1 MFFLSKIKDASILW
15 VQLLNLPEHVRIY
28 NIIIIYISTY
38 IEQSFLTY
46 FLPCSCTDLTW
57 MKDVYSNYKCN
68 LAILRSQICI
78 SLEINFGISILT
90 RKIKFIMGC
99 TASSIQ
105 VKFVEWPDQINISVN
120 KYPNYETSSTYHIF
134 MIGWIPLPQPSVTFC
149 MYI

>member
-1 MFFLSKIKDASILW
+1 MGIFLLIIFLSRAFSWSSFICVFTNEMFFLSKIKDASILW

-105 VKFVEWPDQINISVN
+105 VKFVEWPD
-120 KYPNYETSSTYHIF
+120 KYKCE
-134 MIGWIPLPQPSVTFC
+134 
-149 MYI
+149 